1 MGIVDEQT
9 KKEVHKQLEKLE
21 DKVKLVFFEG
31 GESQY
36 IDQIKEI
43 LDLMDESSEKVEIEM
58 YNEDSDEVKDYDVD
72 KFPVIFIEGK
82 NKGEIKFYGI
92 PAGYEFGSFLNAVKL
107 ASSGNYHL
115 ESNSENFLEKLEKKL
130 RLDVFFTPSCP
141 HCPKAAN
148 LAINYAMFSKRVSA
162 GIVESGEFQ
171 DWAKEH
177 NVSGV
182 PHTVINNGDGEF
194 VGAYPELRALQNI
207 RESF

>member
-9 KKEVHKQLEKLE
+9 KKEVHKQLEKLVDE
-21 DKVKLVFFEG
+21 VKLVFFEG
-31 GESQY
+31 GESQFA
-36 IDQIKEI
+36 DQIKEI
-43 LDLMDESSEKVEIEM
+43 LDLMDESSDKIIIET
-58 YNEDSDEVKDYDVD
+58 YGEDSDEAKDYGVD

-115 ESNSENFLEKLEKKL
+115 ESNSENFLEKLKKDL
-130 RLDVFFTPSCP
+130 RLDVFFSPTCP

-148 LAINYAMFSKRVSA
+148 LAINFAMFSKRVSA
-162 GIVESGEFQ
+162 GMVESGEFQ
-171 DWAKEH
+171 DWAREH

-182 PHTVINNGDGEF
+182 PHTVINNGDGEY
-194 VGAYPELRALQNI
+194 VGAYPELRALQEM
-207 RESF
+207 REVF